1 MTAAVAEASSARWL
15 RVAKIVAVFV
25 VVGPLV
31 ASVGLFMGH
40 VIEGASNPRY
50 ALSLASAPAVFG
62 GWLAIS
68 FMAAGP
74 YALLTGG
81 AFALLAVFAGASQ
94 FWVAVATALAPM
106 PVIHLLPPVGDPIWR
121 LDWFFVLTAIG
132 LVAASASACWY
143 LSRRW
148 HGQPQ

>member
-1 MTAAVAEASSARWL
+1 MTATVTEASSARWL

-25 VVGPLV
+25 VIGPLV

-50 ALSLASAPAVFG
+50 AVPLANAPLVFG
-62 GWLAIS
+62 RWLAIS
-68 FMAAGP
+68 FMAAAP

-94 FWVAVATALAPM
+94 FWVAIATALAPM

-121 LDWFFVLTAIG
+121 MDRFFVLTAIG
-132 LVAASASACWY
+132 LVVVSASACWY

-148 HGQPQ
+148 HGQLQ